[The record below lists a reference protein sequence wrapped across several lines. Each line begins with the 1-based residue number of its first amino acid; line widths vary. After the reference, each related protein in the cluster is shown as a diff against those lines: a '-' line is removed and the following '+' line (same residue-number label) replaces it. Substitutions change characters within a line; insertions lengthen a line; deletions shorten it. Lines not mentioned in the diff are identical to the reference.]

1 MSKIIEVTRTTFCP
15 SAERGTYILS
25 PFLTGKVRMSLF
37 LLLSAWFLASCTDD
51 STAPVANRRPETHIA
66 VNSVNTPQSSRV
78 EVHWQGDDADGIV
91 VGYVFSWDERTWHFT
106 TKNDSIFTLHIS
118 TNDSSYTFAVAAIDN
133 SLAAYP
139 SEGALVQFND
149 ANSNGVYDGEE
160 FTALTGATDLSP
172 ARTAFPVRNSPPEM
186 YLGADTTV
194 QGARRVELPDTTFPV
209 ATFQFTLFDI
219 DGTESISTVEWALN
233 DTTTVGNWKNI
244 NPKSTFFTL
253 KEADGLRTGQ
263 QNKLFLRATDIGGL
277 RSKVIVYPPENKSW
291 FVRRVAGP
299 VLVIKDEFASEAA
312 DFYISAL
319 KTISSGEF
327 DGRFDI
333 LDIGADKR
341 AGRSKQLPPF
351 VSPMLTESLK
361 LYKAIIWFTDSR
373 PTLTVAQEIL
383 PEYMTNGG
391 KILFCTELPEILAP
405 DSQTVLAD
413 FAPIDSVSR
422 SEVVTDPLAIKNGM
436 EIMAETGTGYP
447 NLVKSKG
454 SVTLHELY
462 PKVTAKPLYRLPEN
476 AKWPNKPIVGV
487 ISDGGNFVFL
497 NLPLQYLDGNS
508 SAHELLR
515 QVLKIQFGL

>member
-1 MSKIIEVTRTTFCP
+1 MQGTGIAPNSF
-15 SAERGTYILS
+15 AEKRMYVLS
-25 PFLTGKVRMSLF
+25 PSFVGKVRIG
-37 LLLSAWFLASCTDD
+37 LLLLFSLCFFASCADD
-51 STAPVANRRPETHIA
+51 STAPAANQRPETHIS
-66 VNSVNTPQSSRV
+66 VHSVNTPQSSRV
-78 EVHWQGDDADGIV
+78 EVHWQGDDPDGIV

-106 TKNDSIFTLHIS
+106 TKNDSIFTLQIS
-118 TNDSSYTFAVAAIDN
+118 TNDSSYTFAVAAVDN
-133 SLAAYP
+133 SLAVYP
-139 SEGALVQFND
+139 AEGALVQFND
-149 ANSNGVYDGEE
+149 ANANGIYDGEE

-186 YLGADTTV
+186 YFGADTTV

-233 DTTTVGNWKNI
+233 DTSAVSNWKNI

-299 VLVIKDEFASEAA
+299 ILVIKDEFASEAA

-327 DGRFDI
+327 DGKFDV

-361 LYKAIIWFTDSR
+361 LYKAIIWFADSR
-373 PTLTVAQEIL
+373 PTLTVAQEVL
-383 PEYMTNGG
+383 LEYMAGGG
-391 KILFCTELPEILAP
+391 KILFCTELPEILTA

-413 FAPIDSVSR
+413 FAPLDSVSR
-422 SEVVTDPLAIKNGM
+422 IEVVADPLAIKNGT
-436 EIMAETGTGYP
+436 EIIAETGTGYP
-447 NLVKSKG
+447 NLVKNKS
-454 SVTLHELY
+454 SITVHELY

-497 NLPLQYLDGNS
+497 NLPLQYLDGNG

-515 QVLKIQFGL
+515 QVLKVQFGL